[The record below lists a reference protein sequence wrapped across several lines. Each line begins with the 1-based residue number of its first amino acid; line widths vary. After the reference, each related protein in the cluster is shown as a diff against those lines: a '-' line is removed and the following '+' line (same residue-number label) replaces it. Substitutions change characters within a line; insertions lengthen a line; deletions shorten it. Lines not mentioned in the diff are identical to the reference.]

1 MIDVPPRPMYTIL
14 IDEVLTPFHLF
25 QYFSICLLVKENFYS
40 YAILIAII
48 TGIGIFIEITENLS
62 NYQEI

>member
-25 QYFSICLLVKENFYS
+25 QYFNICLLVKENFYS
-40 YAILIAII
+40 YALLIAII

>member
-1 MIDVPPRPMYTIL
+1 MYTIL